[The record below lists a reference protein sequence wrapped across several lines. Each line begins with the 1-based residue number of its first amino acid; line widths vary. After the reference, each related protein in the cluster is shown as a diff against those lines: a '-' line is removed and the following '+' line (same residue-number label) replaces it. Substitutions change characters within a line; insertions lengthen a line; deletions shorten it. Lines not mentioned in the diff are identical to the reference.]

1 MAASFRQL
9 WDGLH
14 FARLGG
20 DLVSVPAAI
29 RRVIFDGLRRDA
41 RSCAGGN
48 RAGGIL
54 ASLLHRHSA
63 RLDQFLPILLLLAAV
78 LVLLSYLVF
87 SERARS
93 SVRCGI

>member
-9 WDGLH
+9 WDRLH
-14 FARLGG
+14 FARLVG

-41 RSCAGGN
+41 RSCARGDRTGERSRQSGTQALGAPGSVSPN
-48 RAGGIL
+48 SAI
-54 ASLLHRHSA
+54 ACRHSGV
-63 RLDQFLPILLLLAAV
+63 AV
-78 LVLLSYLVF
+78 VLVF

-93 SVRCGI
+93 SIRCGI